1 RNWLHADELGSVI
14 ATSNGSGVAT
24 IYRYGPYGE
33 PDSTKGWTGVR
44 FRYTGQ
50 MMLPEAQ
57 LYHYKARVYDP
68 RIGRFLQTDPV
79 GYSDDYNLYQYAHND
94 PLNLVDPTGQEVTC
108 TMQEGG
114 GETCRI
120 QANSLL
126 EAGLDLVNVG
136 LHALGDLAGINHND
150 NADNGGEEDSGD
162 DEDVPA

>member
-24 IYRYGPYGE
+24 IYSYGPYGE

-79 GYSDDYNLYQYAHND
+79 GYRDDMNLYAYVRID
-94 PLNLVDPTGQEVTC
+94 PLQRTHPTGQY
-108 TMQEGG
+108 GG
-114 GETCRI
+114 GSGWEGKDREW
-120 QANSLL
+120 QRFDRAQQR
-126 EAGLDLVNVG
+126 AARDM
-136 LHALGDLAGINHND
+136 DRR
-150 NADNGGEEDSGD
+150 ADRMERR
-162 DEDVPA
+162 